1 MAGVAEIIPR
11 WEWRTFGHRFGA
23 ADVVFRALTPTGIQ
37 ESDELYLLSGMGD
50 NVKVRDDLMD
60 IKVLKEVNADGL
72 EQWTPVMKVGF
83 PLPRTDVVRVFE
95 ALRRPTP
102 ELAREAY
109 TLEQFSDELVAPTE
123 GLRTVAVHKRRVRY
137 TIGGCTS
144 EVSDVVADSKEIRT
158 IAIESEDAA
167 AVIAAVRSVGLGDY
181 VNTSYPRGLA
191 DLIDGAPQRFAV
203 IDLGTN
209 SIKFHVAERH
219 ADGTWTTLVDRAEVT
234 RIGEGLAESGEIGP
248 EPLARA
254 VEAITAMVA
263 EAREHDV
270 RAIAAVGT
278 AGMRMAGNRDAVIGA
293 IRRQAGVTIEVIP
306 GDEEARLAYIAAEE
320 SLGLREGATVAFD
333 TGGGSSQFTFGH
345 GMRIDEQF
353 SLDVGAVKYTERFG
367 LDQAVEA
374 SVVDEAKAA
383 IAADLSALDGRP
395 RPDALVGMGGGI
407 TNITAV
413 KHELATYDP
422 DRVHGTVL
430 DRAEL
435 ERQIELYRSQDA
447 DGRRSIIGLQPK
459 RAEVILAGA
468 CIVWTVLD
476 KLGMDALTVSD
487 RALRHGVLA
496 ERFGT

>member
-1 MAGVAEIIPR
+1 VAEIIPR

-37 ESDELYLLSGMGD
+37 ESDEVYLLSGQGD

-83 PLPRTDVVRVFE
+83 PLTQADVRRVFE
-95 ALRRPTP
+95 ALRRPSP
-102 ELAREAY
+102 GLARESY
-109 TLEQFSDELVAPTE
+109 TLDQFGTELVGATE
-123 GLRTVAVHKRRVRY
+123 GLRMVPLHKRRVRY
-137 TIGGCTS
+137 VIGGCTS
-144 EVSDVVADSKEIRT
+144 EVSDVTVDGKEIRT
-158 IAIESEDAA
+158 IAIEKEDPA

-191 DLIDGAPQRFAV
+191 DLVDGTPQRFAV
-203 IDLGTN
+203 IDCGTN
-209 SIKFHVAERH
+209 SIKFHLAERL
-219 ADGTWTTLVDRAEVT
+219 ADGSWRTIADRAEVT
-234 RIGEGLAESGEIGP
+234 RLGEGLEETGEINP
-248 EPLARA
+248 EPLERA
-254 VEAITAMVA
+254 AVAITGMVE
-263 EAREHDV
+263 EARRQDV

-278 AGMRMAGNRDAVIGA
+278 AGLRMAANRQAVVDA
-293 IRRQAGVTIEVIP
+293 IRERAGVTIEVIP

-320 SLGLREGATVAFD
+320 SLGLGDGATAAFD

-345 GMRIDEQF
+345 GRLIDEQF
-353 SLDVGAVKYTERFG
+353 SLNVGAVKYTERFG
-367 LDQAVEA
+367 LDRAVEA
-374 SVVDEAKAA
+374 EIVDEARAA
-383 IAADLSALDGRP
+383 IAADLSALDNRP
-395 RPDALVGMGGGI
+395 KPDALVGMGGGI

-413 KHELATYDP
+413 KHELSTYDP

-435 ERQIELYRSQDA
+435 ERQIELYRSRDA
-447 DGRRSIIGLQPK
+447 DARRSIAGLQPK

-468 CIVWTVLD
+468 CIVWTVMD

-496 ERFGT
+496 ERFGA

>member
-1 MAGVAEIIPR
+1 VATIIPR

-23 ADVVFRALTPTGIQ
+23 ADVVFRALTPTAIQ
-37 ESDELYLLSGMGD
+37 ESDEVYLLSGAGD

-83 PLPRTDVVRVFE
+83 PLTQTDVRRVFE
-95 ALRRPTP
+95 ALRRPSP
-102 ELAREAY
+102 GLARESY
-109 TLEQFSDELVAPTE
+109 TLEQFTKELVAGAD
-123 GLRTVAVHKRRVRY
+123 GLRMVPVHKRRVRY

-144 EVSDVVADSKEIRT
+144 EVSDVTSDGKEIRT

-191 DLIDGAPQRFAV
+191 DLVDDAPQRFAV
-203 IDLGTN
+203 IDCGTN
-209 SIKFHVAERH
+209 SIKFHLAERLV
-219 ADGTWTTLVDRAEVT
+219 DGTWRTLVDRAEVT
-234 RIGEGLAESGEIGP
+234 RLGEGLEESGEIGP
-248 EPLARA
+248 EPLERA
-254 VEAITAMVA
+254 ATAISGMAA
-263 EAREHDV
+263 EARAHDV

-278 AGMRMAGNRDAVIGA
+278 AGLRMAANRQAVVDA
-293 IRRQAGVTIEVIP
+293 IRERAGVTIEVIP

-320 SLGLREGATVAFD
+320 SLGLRDGTTAAFD
-333 TGGGSSQFTFGH
+333 TGGGSSQFTFGQ
-345 GMRIDEQF
+345 GRRIDEQF
-353 SLDVGAVKYTERFG
+353 SVNVGAVRYTERFG
-367 LDQAVEA
+367 LDHAVERE
-374 SVVDEAKAA
+374 VVDEARAA
-383 IAADLSALDGRP
+383 IAADLAALDGRP
-395 RPDALVGMGGGI
+395 SPDALVGMGGGI

-413 KHELATYDP
+413 KHELAAYDP

-435 ERQIELYRSQDA
+435 ERQIELYRSRDA
-447 DGRRSIIGLQPK
+447 DGRRSIVGLQPK

-468 CIVWTVLD
+468 CIVETVMD
-476 KLGMDALTVSD
+476 KLGVKALTVSD

-496 ERFGT
+496 ERFGA